1 MRKRSIF
8 LAVATIL
15 ATAYTVYMFIYFV
28 GGTATSEGTDATAGA
43 IATTLVAP
51 NMISFFIGSIFG
63 WVGFGAKKSWAALVA
78 AICYAAG
85 ALLFLPY
92 AIVCV
97 PLVVLGFLGFA
108 MQLRTEKKKKNE
120 TENAEV

>member
-8 LAVATIL
+8 LWIATIL
-15 ATAYTVYMFIYFV
+15 ATAYSVYMFIYFV
-28 GGTATSEGTDATAGA
+28 GGTAASEGTDALAGT
-43 IATTLVAP
+43 IATALVAP
-51 NMISFFIGSIFG
+51 NMISFSIGSVFG
-63 WVGFGAKKSWAALVA
+63 WVSFGTKKSWAALVA

-97 PLVVLGFLGFA
+97 PLLILGFIGFA
-108 MQLRTEKKKKNE
+108 MQLRIEKKKNDE